1 MNPVFTK
8 EFFEELRTRL
18 LNTYRTAEQSAVL
31 GVLIF
36 IGVLILVLIQ
46 QILLILIYPFR

>member
-1 MNPVFTK
+1 MEPVFSK
-8 EFFEELRTRL
+8 EFFKELRTRL
-18 LNTYRTAEQSAVL
+18 QNMYRTAEQSAVL

-36 IGVLILVLIQ
+36 IGVLLLILIQ

>member
-1 MNPVFTK
+1 MKPVFSTQ
-8 EFFEELRTRL
+8 FFEELRIRL
-18 LNTYRTAEQSAVL
+18 LNVYRSAEQSAVL